1 MLYTQVI
8 QSLPISE
15 ASDTF
20 SYAVVSESWCT
31 FQIIDICVVKFIILY
46 SREAGLQLHII
57 MCATPVWEL
66 VFDWTH
72 YVSLNEPFLK
82 LF

>member
-1 MLYTQVI
+1 MTYLLYTQVI

-31 FQIIDICVVKFIILY
+31 FQIIDIHVVKFIIPY
-46 SREAGLQLHII
+46 SIEAGLQ
-57 MCATPVWEL
+57 
-66 VFDWTH
+66 
-72 YVSLNEPFLK
+72 
-82 LF
+82 